1 MSYGGLPFWV
11 FQAIYEQD
19 LAEMKCCFQDEW
31 FAGTSMVLPS
41 DLIDMSKATFKTH
54 DAGGWNY
61 DAESQKTTR

>member
-31 FAGTSMVLPS
+31 FAGTSRVLPS
-41 DLIDMSKATFKTH
+41 HVIDISRATFKTH
-54 DAGGWNY
+54 NVGGWNY
-61 DAESQKTTR
+61 DAGAQL